1 MSTWGGHWTAGIG
14 AATADSPEGPF
25 VDQGKIFDSKSIGV
39 ENSIDQTYF
48 DNGKK
53 KYMLWGSFHGI
64 YAVEL
69 TKDGLAVK
77 KGADK
82 VKIAGTAYEG
92 AYIYKKG
99 KYYYFFGST
108 GSCCEGLNSTYQLVY
123 GRSKSLLG
131 PYVNKKGDLLM
142 NNKHDVLIGKNEGFV
157 GNGHNAQIL
166 KDDAGNDW
174 LFYHGFVNEDNSK
187 KLDRYL
193 LLSQLKWD
201 QQGWPYV
208 DGNSPQKTANAPFIR

>member
-1 MSTWGGHWTAGIG
+1 
-14 AATADSPEGPF
+14 
-25 VDQGKIFDSKSIGV
+25 
-39 ENSIDQTYF
+39 
-48 DNGKK
+48 
-53 KYMLWGSFHGI
+53 
-64 YAVEL
+64 
-69 TKDGLAVK
+69 LAVK